1 MRRNTSTTLGIL
13 GSYATVKKVSQEK
26 EVVFGIRLTQMV
38 LTLDYNLPRQVRPS
52 DTSLPASV
60 GFELGG
66 FPKDPQ
72 CGAGQSNYP
81 FPFL

>member
-1 MRRNTSTTLGIL
+1 M
-13 GSYATVKKVSQEK
+13 KKVSEEK
-26 EVVFGIRLTQMV
+26 EVAFGIRLTQMV

-66 FPKDPQ
+66 SLKIHSV
-72 CGAGQSNYP
+72 GQDKATML
-81 FPFL
+81 FLFFDCSSAEERPL